1 MSDEGGVAPSDVVQ
15 DITQQKVTPVVGKGA
30 LGTWRAVG
38 SLGLRAEI
46 SYAVIRPRLSGK
58 PRWSGADMR
67 QHLSFLHVREGP
79 GRTCQGQNRTR
90 EIRPSGIVGGLE
102 ET

>member
-1 MSDEGGVAPSDVVQ
+1 MPADATLDVAPL
-15 DITQQKVTPVVGKGA
+15 TVTPEAGEGA

-58 PRWSGADMR
+58 PRWSGA
-67 QHLSFLHVREGP
+67 
-79 GRTCQGQNRTR
+79 
-90 EIRPSGIVGGLE
+90 
-102 ET
+102 

>member
-1 MSDEGGVAPSDVVQ
+1 MPADATLDVAPL
-15 DITQQKVTPVVGKGA
+15 TVTPEAGEGA

-46 SYAVIRPRLSGK
+46 SYAVNRPRLSGK
-58 PRWSGADMR
+58 PGWSGAYMR

-90 EIRPSGIVGGLE
+90 EIRLSGIVGGLA